1 MILSQSR
8 RPSLP
13 RLGAA
18 DEFGTMIQLS
28 ADPCIHCCR
37 AILTLLLTTGFVWHT
52 QAAELV
58 PVEERLK
65 ENLENRV
72 LIFREKGI
80 EGRHIRFDTS
90 GRPLHR
96 SNKQDNA
103 SRRAFLFM
111 DLELHDDRMVIVG
124 EEIQIQLEAGER
136 NYVRDSR
143 RLNLVTCT
151 VDLSGEEPT
160 FPWLIGILARIF
172 LQQTELQGE

>member
-1 MILSQSR
+1 M
-8 RPSLP
+8 
-13 RLGAA
+13 
-18 DEFGTMIQLS
+18 
-28 ADPCIHCCR
+28 HYCR
-37 AILTLLLTTGFVWHT
+37 AILTLLLTTGFVWHI

-96 SNKQDNA
+96 FQKQDNA
-103 SRRAFLFM
+103 SSQRAFLFM

-124 EEIQIQLEAGER
+124 EEIQIQMQDGKR
-136 NYVRDSR
+136 TYVRDSR

-172 LQQTELQGE
+172 LQQTELQGD

>member
-1 MILSQSR
+1 M
-8 RPSLP
+8 
-13 RLGAA
+13 
-18 DEFGTMIQLS
+18 F
-28 ADPCIHCCR
+28 
-37 AILTLLLTTGFVWHT
+37 LTAGFVWHT
-52 QAAELV
+52 QAAVLA

-96 SNKQDNA
+96 SDNT
-103 SRRAFLFM
+103 SQRAFLFM

-124 EEIQIQLEAGER
+124 EEIQIQMEDGER

-143 RLNLVTCT
+143 SLNLVTCT
-151 VDLSGEEPT
+151 VDLSSEELT
-160 FPWLIGILARIF
+160 FPRLMGILVRIF
-172 LQQTELQGE
+172 LQQTELQGD

>member
-1 MILSQSR
+1 M
-8 RPSLP
+8 
-13 RLGAA
+13 
-18 DEFGTMIQLS
+18 
-28 ADPCIHCCR
+28 HYCR

-52 QAAELV
+52 QAAELAS
-58 PVEERLK
+58 VEERLK

-72 LIFREKGI
+72 LIFRETGI

-90 GRPLHR
+90 GRLLHR
-96 SNKQDNA
+96 SNNA
-103 SRRAFLFM
+103 SQRALLFM

-124 EEIQIQLEAGER
+124 EEIQIQMEDSKR
-136 NYVRDSR
+136 TYVRDSR

-172 LQQTELQGE
+172 LQQTELQGD

>member
-1 MILSQSR
+1 MAKEGADALVEIL
-8 RPSLP
+8 
-13 RLGAA
+13 
-18 DEFGTMIQLS
+18 LS
-28 ADPCIHCCR
+28 AGADRCMHDCR
-37 AILTLLLTTGFVWHT
+37 AILTLFLTTGFVGHT
-52 QAAELV
+52 QVANTELAA
-58 PVEERLK
+58 VEERLK

-80 EGRHIRFDTS
+80 EGRHIRLDTS

-96 SNKQDNA
+96 SKKQDNA

-124 EEIQIQLEAGER
+124 EEILIQMEDGKR
-136 NYVRDSR
+136 TYVRDSR
-143 RLNLVTCT
+143 RMNLVTCT

-172 LQQTELQGE
+172 VHQTELQGH

>member
-1 MILSQSR
+1 M
-8 RPSLP
+8 
-13 RLGAA
+13 
-18 DEFGTMIQLS
+18 
-28 ADPCIHCCR
+28 HYCR

-52 QAAELV
+52 QAADTELA

-90 GRPLHR
+90 GRPLYR
-96 SNKQDNA
+96 SNKQGNA
-103 SRRAFLFM
+103 SRRALLFM

-124 EEIQIQLEAGER
+124 EEIQIQMEDGER

-160 FPWLIGILARIF
+160 FPWLIGILARVF
-172 LQQTELQGE
+172 LQQTELQGD

>member
-1 MILSQSR
+1 M
-8 RPSLP
+8 
-13 RLGAA
+13 
-18 DEFGTMIQLS
+18 
-28 ADPCIHCCR
+28 CR
-37 AILTLLLTTGFVWHT
+37 AILTLFLTAGFVWYT

-96 SNKQDNA
+96 SDNA
-103 SRRAFLFM
+103 SQRAFLFM
-111 DLELHDDRMVIVG
+111 DLELHADRMVIVG
-124 EEIQIQLEAGER
+124 EEIQIQIEDGKR
-136 NYVRDSR
+136 TYVRDSR
-143 RLNLVTCT
+143 KLNLVTCT

-172 LQQTELQGE
+172 LQQTELQGD